1 MSGNIVT
8 VFSSIKGIAPSLCDS
23 NPSLL
28 LNVLSD
34 PALDGYGGTVEF
46 DPSRLQEDTKAS
58 LAAAEILITEP
69 FVLAKLLE
77 HDPSGLSS
85 LRWCQSTYAGVDPIF
100 NARISLPRDWILTR
114 FAGCFGPPIAEW
126 ALANMI
132 AHERSFS
139 ASARDQKLKAWAG
152 SASVLSY
159 RYLSSLSVAI
169 LGCGD
174 IGMCVAKAAK
184 AFGMTTRGYGRTE
197 RSAVDDCIDFYT
209 TKLEEALCGA
219 DYIVSVLPSTPE
231 TRGLLNGDA
240 LRACSGKPVVLLN
253 AGRGDLIS
261 EDSIIKALDQ
271 RYLQAAYLDVFE
283 VEPLPAESSLWE
295 REDVVISPHVS
306 ALTQPSDVPA
316 VFIENYER
324 FIMGRELKYVVDW
337 SKGY

>member
-1 MSGNIVT
+1 MDFELLSN
-8 VFSSIKGIAPSLCDS
+8 SL
-23 NPSLL
+23 
-28 LNVLSD
+28 
-34 PALDGYGGTVEF
+34 TF
-46 DPSRLQEDTKAS
+46 
-58 LAAAEILITEP
+58 EIETRN
-69 FVLAKLLE
+69 F
-77 HDPSGLSS
+77 H
-85 LRWCQSTYAGVDPIF
+85 
-100 NARISLPRDWILTR
+100 R

-126 ALANMI
+126 ALANI
-132 AHERSFS
+132 IGHERSFA
-139 ASARDQKLKAWAG
+139 ASARDQKRKAWAG

-174 IGMCVAKAAK
+174 IGLCVAKAAK
-184 AFGMTTRGYGRTE
+184 AFGMTTRGYGRTD
-197 RSAVDDCIDFYT
+197 RGTVDGIDCYT

-240 LRACSGKPVVLLN
+240 LRVCCGKPVVFLN

-261 EDSIIKALDQ
+261 EDSIVKALDQ
-271 RYLQAAYLDVFE
+271 RYIAAAYLDVFE
-283 VEPLPAESSLWE
+283 KEPLPSESRLWE

-316 VFIENYER
+316 VFNENYER
-324 FIMGRELKYVVDW
+324 FIMGKELKYVVDW

>member
-1 MSGNIVT
+1 MCCRTLLWTATAGP
-8 VFSSIKGIAPSLCDS
+8 SS
-23 NPSLL
+23 
-28 LNVLSD
+28 
-34 PALDGYGGTVEF
+34 F

-69 FVLAKLLE
+69 FVIAKLLE

-139 ASARDQKLKAWAG
+139 A
-152 SASVLSY
+152 
-159 RYLSSLSVAI
+159 VAI